1 MDADGWRKKSIC
13 DLLATKR
20 EESFPEELEEN
31 SPDKESSFT
40 ECETGYD
47 SDGDVGGSEVEPME
61 TGAAGRREGTE
72 RETFANDDDESDEE
86 DGEDTETNKKKGG
99 HEDEDDEE
107 EEEEEEEER
116 DLPSPPRRGKKT
128 RVANKP
134 NDTANERGTKRQRGK
149 K

>member
-1 MDADGWRKKSIC
+1 
-13 DLLATKR
+13 
-20 EESFPEELEEN
+20 
-31 SPDKESSFT
+31 
-40 ECETGYD
+40 
-47 SDGDVGGSEVEPME
+47 ME

-72 RETFANDDDESDEE
+72 RETFANDDDEGDEE

-116 DLPSPPRRGKKT
+116 DLQSPCCRGKKT

-134 NDTANERGTKRQRGK
+134 HDTANERGTKRHEKIEQELAIAKSSSKLRREAEPKWQLDGLAQESFQFSFFLRRVF
-149 K
+149 